1 MNTEAS
7 MNFPFLCP
15 SITLLYSV
23 FVSVYV
29 MSGLDKVYRSN

>member
-7 MNFPFLCP
+7 MDFPFLCP

-23 FVSVYV
+23 FVFVYT
-29 MSGLDKVYRSN
+29 MSGLDKAHRSN